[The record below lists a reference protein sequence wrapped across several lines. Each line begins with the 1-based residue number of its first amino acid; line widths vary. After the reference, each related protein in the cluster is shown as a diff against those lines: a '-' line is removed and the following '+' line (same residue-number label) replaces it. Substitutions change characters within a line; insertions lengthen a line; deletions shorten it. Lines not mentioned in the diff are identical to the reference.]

1 MDDLSRFDRNEEA
14 FLNSYKIFTRAMRSL
29 ESSNGS
35 IDILISISVEAE
47 GEISEME
54 GFLKAMEID
63 VSTMMSTDRKFN
75 QQKLDGYG
83 EEFKHALNTF
93 ETVRLAAETAT
104 RRNTINS
111 ENRKLLIN
119 RNEYLDKSTKNI
131 QSSNVIV
138 SETEQIGTGIISDL
152 QSQKEG
158 LLYAQE
164 NVQGTTQITLQAR
177 SFLKLMMNRALM
189 QKVFLLA
196 LIILLFII
204 IWMLIYYGL
213 IMKKKSV

>member
-1 MDDLSRFDRNEEA
+1 
-14 FLNSYKIFTRAMRSL
+14 
-29 ESSNGS
+29 
-35 IDILISISVEAE
+35 VEAE

-83 EEFKHALNTF
+83 EEFKHVLNTF

-104 RRNTINS
+104 RRNTIDS
-111 ENRKLLIN
+111 ENRKLLMN